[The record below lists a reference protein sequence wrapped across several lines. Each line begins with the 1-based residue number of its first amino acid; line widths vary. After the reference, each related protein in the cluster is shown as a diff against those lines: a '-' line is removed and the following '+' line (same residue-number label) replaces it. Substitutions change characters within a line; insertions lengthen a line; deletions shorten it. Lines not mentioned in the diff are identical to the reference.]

1 MGQFTMA
8 DGEPFIDH
16 YSNLQVNPNC
26 DAKAL
31 EAAYRHLAKK
41 YHPDHPETADV
52 AKFNEV
58 VRSYAALRNP
68 VQRAEYDLMY
78 GDISGIQLGSNNV
91 EYRDE
96 KSPLSDAEVHEKVL
110 SLLYA
115 RRRENA
121 RDAGV
126 GHYAIQEMLNCS
138 DQHLEFHLWY
148 LRAKG
153 FIEPTEEG
161 TLAISIEGVDHVIS
175 VSRATVKEKLLIAK
189 SRDSLDGAQS

>member
-1 MGQFTMA
+1 MA
-8 DGEPFIDH
+8 DGESFVDH
-16 YSNLQVNPNC
+16 YRKLQVHPNC

-31 EAAYRHLAKK
+31 EAAYRHLAKM

-52 AKFNEV
+52 TKFNEV
-58 VRSYAALRNP
+58 VRSYAALRYP
-68 VQRAEYDLMY
+68 DQRAEYDLQY
-78 GDISGIQLGSNNV
+78 RDVVGIQFESANDEL
-91 EYRDE
+91 RDE

-138 DQHLEFHLWY
+138 NQHLEFHLWY

-175 VSRATVKEKLLIAK
+175 VSRAAMKEKLLIDAR
-189 SRDSLDGAQS
+189 SESGV